1 MSNETYITVR
11 GYVGSVP
18 AIFGSDPQRC
28 TVVIRVGVTA
38 RRFNREAE
46 EYTNGE
52 TAWYSVRC
60 YGTLGQ
66 HVVKSIHRGTPVL
79 VRGRL
84 VPRIWADKD
93 GVQRTE
99 FNILADAV
107 GIELSTGIAHFVHAR
122 LTELPALEGEPGSA
136 LAARSENA
144 VTEPSASGATAS
156 GLQAGP
162 QPEGSY
168 SISGAFE
175 NDPRANSA
183 WETNGAADELDGGAD
198 AENLGSEGS
207 DVGLDAGPDEG
218 TEYAGPD
225 AGQDGTLSEALD
237 PAGNLA
243 GVYS

>member
-1 MSNETYITVR
+1 MSNETYVTVR

-18 AIFGSDPQRC
+18 TIFGAEPQKS

-60 YGTLGQ
+60 FGTLGQ
-66 HVVKSIHRGTPVL
+66 HVARSVQRGTPVL

-84 VPRIWADKD
+84 VPRLWVDKD

-107 GIELSTGIAHFVHAR
+107 GIELSTGVGHFIHAR
-122 LTELPALEGEPGSA
+122 LTEAPALDGVPGPNATNVASSPASPAGTEGEAGAGDQGVTGA
-136 LAARSENA
+136 LAGPGRSSFQANG
-144 VTEPSASGATAS
+144 TYSMSGSFA
-156 GLQAGP
+156 P
-162 QPEGSY
+162 PEDNTSWEVH
-168 SISGAFE
+168 E
-175 NDPRANSA
+175 NDLDV
-183 WETNGAADELDGGAD
+183 ADEAQSGEEPG
-198 AENLGSEGS
+198 EGSEGEM
-207 DVGLDAGPDEG
+207 DAV
-218 TEYAGPD
+218 
-225 AGQDGTLSEALD
+225 D
-237 PAGNLA
+237 PAGHLA

>member
-46 EYTNGE
+46 EFTNGE

-66 HVVKSIHRGTPVL
+66 HVVKSIQRGTPVL

-84 VPRIWADKD
+84 VPRVWADKD

-107 GIELSTGIAHFVHAR
+107 GIELSTGIAHFIHAR
-122 LTELPALEGEPGSA
+122 LTELPPLEGEPGSA
-136 LAARSENA
+136 QAARSEKVA
-144 VTEPSASGATAS
+144 TEPSAGGETES
-156 GLQAGP
+156 GLQTGP
-162 QPEGSY
+162 QVESSY

-175 NDPRANSA
+175 NDPNVNSA
-183 WETNGAADELDGGAD
+183 WEMNGAADELEGGVD
-198 AENLGSEGS
+198 LGNLGSEGS
-207 DVGLDAGPDEG
+207 DEG
-218 TEYAGPD
+218 AEYAG
-225 AGQDGTLSEALD
+225 QNGTLSEGLD